1 MWLCVCAQK
10 SAAFALLSVGFSVT
24 AWLLQYLWQ
33 NVEDL
38 LLGYSYYV
46 AVYFITAGIVG
57 FAVCYYRGPVTDPRV
72 LDLIRWSIQLLAVVL
87 IYYSSQ
93 IAEVSATIIALVV
106 LVSVIPR
113 RFYMLGVPAFIMTYW
128 YVWNCTTVIH
138 HLTQLAYFYII
149 WLHCYKCQWQ
159 AVSQHLIL
167 SLWHALL
174 ERRHVHNLVP
184 VFSRGCLLTHRGR
197 TDIQ

>member
-1 MWLCVCAQK
+1 VCAQK
-10 SAAFALLSVGFSVT
+10 AAAFALLSVGFSVT

-38 LLGYSYYV
+38 LLSYSYYV
-46 AVYFITAGIVG
+46 AVYFVTAGIVG

-128 YVWNCTTVIH
+128 YV
-138 HLTQLAYFYII
+138 
-149 WLHCYKCQWQ
+149 
-159 AVSQHLIL
+159 
-167 SLWHALL
+167 
-174 ERRHVHNLVP
+174 
-184 VFSRGCLLTHRGR
+184 
-197 TDIQ
+197 